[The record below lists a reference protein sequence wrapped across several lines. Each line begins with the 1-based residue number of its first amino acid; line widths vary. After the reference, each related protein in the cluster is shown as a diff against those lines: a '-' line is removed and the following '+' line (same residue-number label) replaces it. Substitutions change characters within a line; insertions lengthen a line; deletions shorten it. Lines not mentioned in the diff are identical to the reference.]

1 MDISVLLWQC
11 LNAVSHLSPVFPVY
25 LQQLPPHSLSLSEIM
40 DAGRNKSAQQPR
52 SSEKPYIPRFRLQ
65 FRSLVTIHY
74 LPCCFTIIYI
84 YSLLRF
90 ECQRMWIN
98 ALPTMHRKLAVI
110 NSCCKRI
117 FRDGFTWWYS
127 LKEKL
132 DAWLAVQT
140 APMLCLN
147 FITPL

>member
-65 FRSLVTIHY
+65 FRSLFITYPVV
-74 LPCCFTIIYI
+74 LPLYIYI
-84 YSLLRF
+84 LYSGL
-90 ECQRMWIN
+90 N
-98 ALPTMHRKLAVI
+98 AKVVDQ
-110 NSCCKRI
+110 C
-117 FRDGFTWWYS
+117 
-127 LKEKL
+127 
-132 DAWLAVQT
+132 T
-140 APMLCLN
+140 AYYAS
-147 FITPL
+147 